1 MYIPD
6 IWLADRA
13 IQKKFLG
20 EMDPMPQQVFPVY
33 GNLLVRVTEA
43 RGLPSASSLHANNP
57 FAVIS
62 YAGAHNQTEP
72 ILGSSKPYWNALFT
86 FNVFEL
92 RRELSID
99 IYDFQKLREAEGNFS
114 KLGSATFSVAEEL
127 DGNRRTDSWITLWEY
142 NAKSDAPKQCGA
154 VRVALEYRPLWGKKG
169 RISHIDAGSGWP
181 IATPQEYAVLEI
193 KVAKAEGLRP
203 MASRP
208 SADAGEH
215 DDKFSAVGSES
226 PDRLEVSNP
235 YVVIKVLDK
244 VGAIKAEFRSKPV
257 KATLTPEWSDGSS
270 NFHLYVSDSKMT
282 ARIDLYHKG
291 RRGKEEHLGGLV
303 LPLVL
308 MLQHGAQWHT
318 ASAAEEHW
326 FRLESWEA
334 LDKPRGQQPLAFPV
348 DGELQRQ
355 YSCPLGAIQ
364 LTKFYGLELGEPG
377 VEFGLG
383 RLRVQILKGAGLPTS
398 HFKPRKK
405 TDNKGPDS
413 FAIVSY
419 DTKQLE
425 TNVVHNTRKPDFN
438 RAIFEFSVTDV
449 RTSFNVS
456 LYEHSMLGDHHLIG
470 SISIGS
476 SIGPRLRTLPPPVN
490 AAAR

>member
-169 RISHIDAGSGWP
+169 RKSHIDAGSGWP

-208 SADAGEH
+208 SADAGDH

-326 FRLESWEA
+326 FRLESWDSLE
-334 LDKPRGQQPLAFPV
+334 KPRGQPLAFPV

-364 LTKFYGLELGEPG
+364 LTKFYGLELGEHG
-377 VEFGLG
+377 VGFGLG

-405 TDNKGPDS
+405 KSNKGPDT

-419 DTKQLE
+419 DSKQSE
-425 TNVVHNTRKPDFN
+425 TDVVHNTRKPDFN

-456 LYEHSMLGDHHLIG
+456 LYEYSMLGDHHLIG
-470 SISIGS
+470 SVSIG
-476 SIGPRLRTLPPPVN
+476 
-490 AAAR
+490 